1 MAGITAA
8 SASETLAAGD
18 TSADHAV
25 GGFITGE
32 SILLGTSPT
41 GTDYE
46 WALTQPAAS
55 SRARSA
61 LSAETGATV
70 TFTPDVAG
78 YYVLTATVDSVTAYI
93 LRIAVTSTA
102 ISQLV
107 EAIRFSPKTDS
118 SVPAP
123 ALGLTMYYSSDQ
135 DALCVK
141 DPDDAVSTVD
151 LTVVP

>member
-1 MAGITAA
+1 
-8 SASETLAAGD
+8 
-18 TSADHAV
+18 
-25 GGFITGE
+25 
-32 SILLGTSPT
+32 
-41 GTDYE
+41 
-46 WALTQPAAS
+46 LTQPAAS